1 MWALIAPIVL
11 LIIVSLGFKRVVVE
25 GRSMLPAYS
34 PGQRLVVNR
43 FAYLLRP
50 PREGDVVVVCRGRR
64 LDLKR
69 VTAVPGDRVILQGA
83 DRVLGPDEWFVTGD
97 NPGESTD
104 SRHYGP
110 VRGRDILGK
119 VWFAYKAS

>member
-1 MWALIAPIVL
+1 MWMLIAFAGLL
-11 LIIVSLGFKRVVVE
+11 LIAGRSVKRVVVE

-34 PGQRLVVNR
+34 PGQRLVVSR

-50 PREGDVVVVCRGRR
+50 PREGDVVAVRRGRR

-69 VTAVPGDRVILQGA
+69 VTAVPGDRILVLGYE
-83 DRVLGPDEWFVTGD
+83 RVLGRDEWFVMGD
-97 NPGESTD
+97 NLAESTD

-110 VRGRDILGK
+110 VRRRDILGK
-119 VWFAYKAS
+119 VWFAY